1 MKMPMLA
8 LLAGVALSLTG
19 CASPVST
26 SDADSA
32 ATSAPSAVTESAA
45 EAPAEEAPAEE
56 APAEE
61 EITDGQPLA
70 FGKTVTFEDG
80 LQMTITAPK
89 KFTPSEYAYTGEA
102 DGTAVIFQVTLKNGT
117 GKTFDPALFYAT
129 VGSGEA
135 EAEQIFDSGKG
146 LEGSPTTK
154 LLKDKTVKFKIGF
167 MVLNAKDITMEANPS
182 SFEYA
187 NVIYTNNP

>member
-8 LLAGVALSLTG
+8 LLAGLALALSG

-32 ATSAPSAVTESAA
+32 ATSAPSAVSEPPAETPAES
-45 EAPAEEAPAEE
+45 PAEEASG
-56 APAEE
+56 EE
-61 EITDGQPLA
+61 EVTDGEPLA

-80 LQMTITAPK
+80 LEMTITAPK
-89 KFTPSEYAYTGEA
+89 KFTPSEYAYSGDAE
-102 DGTAVIFQVTLKNGT
+102 GTPVIFQVTLKNGT
-117 GKTFDPALFYAT
+117 SKTFDPALFYAT

-182 SFEYA
+182 SFEYT